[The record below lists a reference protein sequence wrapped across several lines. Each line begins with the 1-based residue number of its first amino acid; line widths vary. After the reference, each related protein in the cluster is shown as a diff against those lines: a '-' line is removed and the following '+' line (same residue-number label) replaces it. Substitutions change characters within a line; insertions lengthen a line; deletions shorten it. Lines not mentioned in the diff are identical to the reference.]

1 MLNDFPKL
9 EDIFPFEYKSGGYFR
24 LKGVPKKKKAPI
36 LHGEEAI
43 GFVYQKLKESILT
56 SSEDCG
62 KVENNEIQ
70 DSKA

>member
-43 GFVYQKLKESILT
+43 EFVYQKLKGSILT
-56 SSEDCG
+56 YSENRVN
-62 KVENNEIQ
+62 VERHEIQ
-70 DSKA
+70 DTKA

>member
-1 MLNDFPKL
+1 MLSNFPKL

-43 GFVYQKLKESILT
+43 EFVYQKLKGSILT
-56 SSEDCG
+56 YSEDHVN
-62 KVENNEIQ
+62 VEKHEI
-70 DSKA
+70 